1 VTSSL
6 NQEIVMRKS
15 IIALS
20 VCMAAAAP
28 LPLLAQGE
36 VGAVKQA
43 PRAAKASADERA
55 AGKAQR
61 NMEGRA
67 AIKEQP
73 PGEVGPVKQQPPVA
87 RTSRSERKADRAS
100 TKAETAQANKAG
112 ELPTP
117 GLVGPTK

>member
-1 VTSSL
+1 
-6 NQEIVMRKS
+6 MRKS

-20 VCMAAAAP
+20 VCIAGAAP

-43 PRAAKASADERA
+43 PPVAKVGPDERA
-55 AGKAQR
+55 AAKAQR
-61 NMEGRA
+61 KMEGRA

-87 RTSRSERKADRAS
+87 RTSRAERKADRAA
-100 TKAETAQANKAG
+100 TKADTAAANKAG
-112 ELPTP
+112 ELQPP
-117 GLVGPTK
+117 GRVGPTK